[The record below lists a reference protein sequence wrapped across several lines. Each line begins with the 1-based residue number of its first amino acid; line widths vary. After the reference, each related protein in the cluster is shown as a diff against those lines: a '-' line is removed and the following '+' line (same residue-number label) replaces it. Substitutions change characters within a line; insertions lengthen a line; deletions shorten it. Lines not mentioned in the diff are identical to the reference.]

1 MYAKIAQLIEK
12 ANDLD
17 RRGFYQEADLLDRK
31 IKKIFSS
38 KKQGPL
44 EDDAEGKFT
53 IINEYIDDISKLPTE
68 DLESIL
74 NRLFKK
80 LKSFKDSEAI
90 EEDFEENYSG
100 DSEKRSNI
108 LNKIDIIE
116 RELTT
121 REFPRPKTAS
131 RRKAAPEQLGFDFT
145 SSKSKK
151 KEEPKKETLT
161 DLEEKLKEL
170 NLKKDQLDDQ
180 KRALKLGIEA
190 NKRSDPGSARELEED
205 LDKVEIKS
213 VLVEEEIDNLIN
225 KAKKILESF
234 SLE

>member
-1 MYAKIAQLIEK
+1 M
-12 ANDLD
+12 
-17 RRGFYQEADLLDRK
+17 
-31 IKKIFSS
+31 
-38 KKQGPL
+38 
-44 EDDAEGKFT
+44 
-53 IINEYIDDISKLPTE
+53 
-68 DLESIL
+68 
-74 NRLFKK
+74 
-80 LKSFKDSEAI
+80 
-90 EEDFEENYSG
+90 
-100 DSEKRSNI
+100 
-108 LNKIDIIE
+108 
-116 RELTT
+116 TT
-121 REFPRPKTAS
+121 REFPAPKTAA
-131 RRKAAPEQLGFDFT
+131 RRKVAPEQLGFDFT
-145 SSKSKK
+145 PSKSKK

-190 NKRSDPGSARELEED
+190 NKRSDPGSARELEEE